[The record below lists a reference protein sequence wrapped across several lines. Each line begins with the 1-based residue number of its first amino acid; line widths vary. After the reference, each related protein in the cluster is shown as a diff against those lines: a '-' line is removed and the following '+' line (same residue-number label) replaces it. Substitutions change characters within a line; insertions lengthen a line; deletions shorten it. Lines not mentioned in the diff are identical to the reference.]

1 MRIAEKADRIMEIL
15 NDLYPTTPVPLDHKD
30 PFTLLVAVVLSAQS
44 TDKMVNLITPALF
57 ERADNAKDMA
67 RLSVDEIRE
76 LIKKIGLAPQKSKA
90 LKGLSE
96 RITEVYGGKV
106 PNTME
111 DLQSLAGVGRKTANV
126 VMAQA
131 FGEPAFP
138 VDTHIHR
145 LASRWGLSKAKTAD
159 HTERDLCKIFPRE
172 SWNKLH
178 LQIIFFGREY
188 CPALYHELED
198 CPICSW
204 AATKK
209 RILEE
214 RSKRTKR
221 KKK

>member
-1 MRIAEKADRIMEIL
+1 MRIAEKAERIMEIL

-57 ERADNAKDMA
+57 DRADNAKDMA